1 MLWNSPALKSTNFK
15 SNLLS
20 SINKVLSSS
29 AKIRVQWAGQ
39 KDSKLT
45 VVRLS
50 ALQIHLAFKSL
61 QKCFTHQQSTLECVK
76 ADTTLPHLPPHFTY
90 LYKDVKCNA
99 IVSPSHRVNYG
110 HFSVIWQ
117 QSELAGLTSQ
127 MMHSAVVLAQLGW
140 RTCVVLNCVSGCISS
155 LNSTVCT

>member
-99 IVSPSHRVNYG
+99 IVSPSHRVNYFWKRSF
-110 HFSVIWQ
+110 FSYLAAVGARWSHITNDAFGSRFGSTGMTYLCCVKLCLRLHL
-117 QSELAGLTSQ
+117 QS
-127 MMHSAVVLAQLGW
+127 
-140 RTCVVLNCVSGCISS
+140 
-155 LNSTVCT
+155 

>member
-99 IVSPSHRVNYG
+99 IVSPSHRVNYFWKRSFFSYLAAVG
-110 HFSVIWQ
+110 ARWSHITNDAFGSHFGSTGMTYRCCVKLCLRLHL
-117 QSELAGLTSQ
+117 QS
-127 MMHSAVVLAQLGW
+127 
-140 RTCVVLNCVSGCISS
+140 
-155 LNSTVCT
+155 